1 MKDLSY
7 NRNYTVSESVY
18 EMCSKS
24 LILREMQ
31 TKTTIGLHSI
41 PTEGQYIHTCAHTHT
56 HTNIDTH
63 THNLLLNQVLERIQR
78 RVLGY

>member
-1 MKDLSY
+1 M
-7 NRNYTVSESVY
+7 SESVY

-24 LILREMQ
+24 LILRETQ

-41 PTEGQYIHTCAHTHT
+41 PTEGQYMHTCAHT

-63 THNLLLNQVLERIQR
+63 THNPLLSQVLERIQR